1 MRFSTILPLM
11 LALAAAPASAD
22 VYKWTNAN
30 GETVFGQFPPAG
42 VAAERIKTNAPPSK
56 AAQPPAATPQ
66 ERLKALQEQQQS
78 QHEQAAE
85 TAAQK
90 QQAAARKQNCTSARN
105 NLAQLE
111 RGGHRRVKL
120 PDGTV
125 TFLSEE
131 ETQQRIEQARQHVK
145 DNCD

>member
-1 MRFSTILPLM
+1 MRISTLLVV
-11 LALAAAPASAD
+11 LALAAAPAVAD
-22 VYKWTNAN
+22 VFKWKNAN
-30 GETVFGQFPPAG
+30 GETVFGQFPPPG
-42 VAAERIKTNAPPSK
+42 VAAERVKTNAPPPK

-66 ERLKALQEQQQS
+66 ERLKALQEQQES
-78 QHEQAAE
+78 QREQAAE
-85 TAAQK
+85 TNAQK

-131 ETQQRIEQARQHVK
+131 EIQQRAEQARQQIK